1 MKNKASFSKVTNFLD
16 KFVQMER
23 NVCAYLLIVM
33 VLITFIQVILRFIF
47 RAPFSWA
54 EEVTLMIL
62 VWFGYLCMPIDIYTD
77 DHAALYFLYNKIPP
91 VGKKILDIFRHVL
104 LGWFF
109 VEMIHYGFVLSK
121 LNLRKIQA
129 ATGFSAMW
137 LYLPLVV
144 GGIFMAV
151 FCLTN
156 LIRTILKPIAQYK
169 KEAEKKV
176 TVEDIVKEKGGSV

>member
-1 MKNKASFSKVTNFLD
+1 M
-16 KFVQMER
+16 
-23 NVCAYLLIVM
+23 
-33 VLITFIQVILRFIF
+33 
-47 RAPFSWA
+47 
-54 EEVTLMIL
+54 
-62 VWFGYLCMPIDIYTD
+62 
-77 DHAALYFLYNKIPP
+77 
-91 VGKKILDIFRHVL
+91 DIFRHVL